1 MYYTP
6 KINGVLSLTKY
17 KRLGNAIN
25 YIRLKAS
32 LGYYVEIVDSNGC
45 IYDKYGCRKN
55 YKK

>member
-25 YIRLKAS
+25 YVRLKAS

-45 IYDKYGCRKN
+45 IYDKYGCRK
-55 YKK
+55 KS